1 MWTWSTLNVT
11 RLVLITRKLLP
22 GHGNT
27 IRLYSYLIK
36 EFSNSLSVM
45 QWIVYKFFFF
55 YNDTQNRNASVPH
68 VSHKSSKLKQFIF
81 PKIKSCKF
89 RGFFFINPYTRV
101 LHDYVWVIT
110 FTFFQQQKMK
120 YAVCTEHGTISNW
133 EQQNARNSQFCQHVP
148 SWFVYNTIM

>member
-1 MWTWSTLNVT
+1 MKITDIFFSFALCILAKKNFFLNLPMWTWSTLNVT

-45 QWIVYKFFFF
+45 QRIVYKFFF

-68 VSHKSSKLKQFIF
+68 VSHKLSKLKQFIF
-81 PKIKSCKF
+81 QKKKKSCKF
-89 RGFFFINPYTRV
+89 RGFFFSSTRIPASCT
-101 LHDYVWVIT
+101 IT
-110 FTFFQQQKMK
+110 
-120 YAVCTEHGTISNW
+120 YGS
-133 EQQNARNSQFCQHVP
+133 
-148 SWFVYNTIM
+148 